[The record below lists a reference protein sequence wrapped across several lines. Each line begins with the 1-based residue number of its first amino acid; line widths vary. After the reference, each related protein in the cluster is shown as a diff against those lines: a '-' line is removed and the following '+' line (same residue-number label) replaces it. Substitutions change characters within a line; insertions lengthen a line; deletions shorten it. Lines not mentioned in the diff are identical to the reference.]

1 MIKIILIHND
11 LKLIGSLQSKL
22 APQYEILATD
32 NYKTALRLI
41 KKVPVRS
48 LMAQIPEGKSS
59 REHRDLKKLLKKLNH
74 KKYSGI
80 TKILIASEGGDDYR
94 IEDFLKLGIAAVVV
108 DVEGVEKWID

>member
-80 TKILIASEGGDDYR
+80 TKILIASEGGDYR
-94 IEDFLKLGIAAVVV
+94 VEEFLKLGIAAVVV
-108 DVEGVEKWID
+108 DVEGVRRWIS